1 MDELG
6 SASLDLQ
13 RCRSWDL
20 FRRKPFLIPPWHRLL
35 ELFEDQF
42 TPDNHLS
49 LSSNLLLKPLSEGYL
64 SIYCNKYAF
73 YLNPFFWFIIKL
85 NYWSLTMDH
94 IYLRLGMTL
103 TKLKLVVSSKLSYQ
117 RCICDAVPNII
128 VALFKRRIKR
138 RIQVLLIAAQT
149 MKKSGA
155 QYLIYLQLPLHLSV
169 IEYDPF
175 RDCLC
180 SLHFATGPHRNLGLQ
195 IPWCLGCSG

>member
-1 MDELG
+1 
-6 SASLDLQ
+6 
-13 RCRSWDL
+13 
-20 FRRKPFLIPPWHRLL
+20 
-35 ELFEDQF
+35 
-42 TPDNHLS
+42 
-49 LSSNLLLKPLSEGYL
+49 
-64 SIYCNKYAF
+64 
-73 YLNPFFWFIIKL
+73 
-85 NYWSLTMDH
+85 MDH
-94 IYLRLGMTL
+94 IYLRLGLTV

-128 VALFKRRIKR
+128 VALFKYRVKKR

-195 IPWCLGCSG
+195 IP